1 MQKYLNVKKVPQLFV
16 LSGAGNFN
24 SPQKFPWSMSHQ
36 VSYSAEGGILA
47 RYILDTRPN
56 AKIGV
61 LYQNDDLGKDLLRG
75 LIDGLG
81 ERRDMVVAQEPYQL
95 SDPSVDTQVLK
106 IYAAGPDV
114 SSISRLRRPQRRRS
128 ARPESSNG
136 NRSNLSARSQHRLKQ
151 S

>member
-1 MQKYLNVKKVPQLFV
+1 M
-16 LSGAGNFN
+16 
-24 SPQKFPWSMSHQ
+24 
-36 VSYSAEGGILA
+36 
-47 RYILDTRPN
+47 
-56 AKIGV
+56 

-114 SSISRLRRPQRRRS
+114 FVNFASPKAAAQAIRKT
-128 ARPESSNG
+128 ESSNG
-136 NRSNLSARSQHRLKQ
+136 NRSNLSARSQHRLKR